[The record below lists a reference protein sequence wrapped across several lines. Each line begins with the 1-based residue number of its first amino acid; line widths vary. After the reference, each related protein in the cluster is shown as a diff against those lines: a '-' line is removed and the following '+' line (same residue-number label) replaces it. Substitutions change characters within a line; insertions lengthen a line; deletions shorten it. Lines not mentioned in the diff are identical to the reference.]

1 MFTKDNLTLKSEIN
15 LSDKESK
22 DEMII
27 GGDKIIKKKMKMKK
41 RLKWICLKVY
51 SVIF

>member
-27 GGDKIIKKKMKMKK
+27 GGDKIIKKKNENEKEIKMNMFKS
-41 RLKWICLKVY
+41 L
-51 SVIF
+51 